1 MAVYKLNKLATDAE
15 VSLSLGR
22 GVLAKQ
28 LLLLLKEETDDR
40 DPRRLKSE

>member
-15 VSLSLGR
+15 VSLGR

-28 LLLLLKEETDDR
+28 LLLLLLKEETDK
-40 DPRRLKSE
+40 DPRRQKSE